1 MGASILPWGDMGAS
15 ALCQSEGG
23 GGFQGDPCAGWGG
36 VMGYVSQLGAFWTIW
51 GGGGEGSKGVS
62 PPGWGTQGGPCSVSG
77 GGSPYLSLGAH
88 RVISLFLYKSH
99 GGVWP

>member
-23 GGFQGDPCAGWGG
+23 GGVPRGSLCRVGGGHGVCLPAWGI
-36 VMGYVSQLGAFWTIW
+36 LDHL

-62 PPGWGTQGGPCSVSG
+62 PPGCGTQGGPCSVSG